1 MLFNSYAFI
10 LLFMPVV
17 VGVYFGL
24 GRWSNI
30 AGHYWLIVASLFF
43 YGWWNPVYLWLIVF
57 SLSVNFS
64 IGKYLLAGRQSK
76 GRLGLGIAF
85 NLLLLGYYKYTDFF
99 LENVNALLGTD
110 YNLLHIIL
118 PLGISFFTFTQIAY
132 LVETYRGVVI
142 EHNFRSYI
150 LFVTYFPH
158 LLAGPIIHYE
168 QMMPQFMDKALKK
181 VNYEN
186 LSRGLFLFGIG
197 LVKKVMIADTLGKWA
212 DAGYASVGQVDLST
226 LAAWTISLAYT
237 FQLYFDFSGYTDMAL
252 GISLMLNIK
261 LPINFDSPY
270 KSASIIEFW
279 RRWHITLSFFLRD
292 YLYIPLGGNRKGKL
306 RKYLNILTTMFL
318 GGLWHGAGWTYVLW
332 GGTHG
337 LGIVINHVFRERGG
351 KMPRWLGLCLTF
363 LFVNFA
369 WVLFRAE
376 SVAQALTLY
385 SSMLHIGSWQSMV
398 QGGLPALPDGR
409 REIIAEILL
418 FLLVVFVP
426 NSIEISR
433 SMKNTYKWA
442 VAAGM
447 LLALGVLALNRDTA
461 FLYYQF

>member
-1 MLFNSYAFI
+1 MLFNSYEFI

-17 VGVYFGL
+17 VGGYFAIGQ
-24 GRWSNI
+24 RSNI
-30 AGHYWLIVASLFF
+30 AGHYWLIAASLFF

-76 GRLGLGIAF
+76 GHLALGIAF
-85 NLLLLGYYKYTDFF
+85 NLFLLGYYKYTDFF

-132 LVETYRGVVI
+132 LVETYRGVVK

-212 DAGYASVGQVDLST
+212 DAGYASVGQIDLST

-252 GISLMLNIK
+252 GVSLMLNIK

-292 YLYIPLGGNRKGKL
+292 YLYIPLGGNRKGKM
-306 RKYLNILTTMFL
+306 RKYLNILTTMLL

-337 LGIVINHVFRERGG
+337 LGIVTNHVFREQGG
-351 KMPRWLGLCLTF
+351 RMPHWLGVALTF

-385 SSMLHIGSWQSMV
+385 SSMLYIGDWQSMV
-398 QGGLPALPDGR
+398 QGVSAALPDGR
-409 REIIAEILL
+409 KEIIAEILL